1 VTFIVGPLR
10 QSFGRRRRYASL
22 VHPYGNDGSSII
34 DCGIPEVTAGGVE
47 RMVEVGDR
55 IVVESEKVG
64 ESARTGMVTGVVGSL
79 IKIKWDDGSETSM
92 VPAAG
97 SLRVVGREA
106 ESKS

>member
-1 VTFIVGPLR
+1 LFI
-10 QSFGRRRRYASL
+10 
-22 VHPYGNDGSSII
+22 PYGNDGSSII

-64 ESARTGMVTGVVGSL
+64 ESARTGTVTGVVGSL

-92 VPAAG
+92 IPAAG